1 MTLEVGVLPQPQRK
15 VIIIGS
21 GAAAL
26 SLAAAVP
33 EHIHL
38 TVMTKAAAGRSNS
51 ALAQGGIATSYAEED
66 TIHAHIQDTLTAGC
80 GHNDVRAVAEIIHEG
95 KAIVEELLAQNFPFD
110 RDELG
115 KVKLGREGAHSA
127 HRIFHAG
134 GDATGRCLV
143 DYLKLRLRRQAEL
156 LEHTTALELLLDEA
170 GCCKGVLA
178 MDREG
183 NVESYAADAVVIAA
197 GGCGELYACHTNDR
211 TVTGDGLLM
220 AYRAGAAL
228 ADLEFMQFHPT
239 LLVHEGTCYG
249 LVSEA
254 VRGEGGTLVDET
266 GRAILKGRHPLGDLA
281 PRDIAAR
288 IMLSEQLEGHQ
299 IYMDIR
305 NCVSFGE
312 RFPTIASLCEEAGVR
327 LEDGRI
333 PVSPGMH
340 FMMGGIVTDEHGATA
355 VPGLYAIGEAACTG
369 LHGANRLASNSL
381 LETLVTGRRVARYLT
396 GEEAWHRGQ
405 SSAGEQRKRHGS
417 NSPDSYHV
425 QVRMIE
431 VPEITRQELQ
441 RRMTAFASIAR
452 SPGELQQLREWLENR
467 PMLLKN
473 VHNITNEEQE
483 LTNLWMLARMVTS
496 SALLREESRGAHFRT
511 DVPESQVS
519 WRGRQI
525 IHQQGGIKIRT
536 NERIMETW
544 NVYS

>member
-1 MTLEVGVLPQPQRK
+1 MQQPQRK
-15 VIIIGS
+15 IIIIGS

-26 SLAAAVP
+26 SLATALP

-38 TVMTKAAAGRSNS
+38 TVMTKAAVGRSNS

-66 TIHAHIQDTLTAGC
+66 TVQAHIQDTLTAGC
-80 GHNDVRAVAEIIHEG
+80 GHNDVRAVTEIIHEG
-95 KAIVEELLAQNFPFD
+95 KVIVEELLAQDFPFD

-115 KVKLGREGAHSA
+115 SVKLGREGAHSA

-134 GDATGRCLV
+134 GDATGRRLV
-143 DYLKLRLRRQAEL
+143 EYLQLRLRRQVEL

-170 GCCKGVLA
+170 GHCKGVLA
-178 MDREG
+178 KDREG
-183 NVESYAADAVVIAA
+183 NVDSYAADAVVIAA
-197 GGCGELYACHTNDR
+197 GGCGELYACHTNDK

-220 AYRAGAAL
+220 AYWAGAEL

-288 IMLSEQLEGHQ
+288 IMLSEQLEGHR

-305 NCVSFGE
+305 NCASFSE
-312 RFPTIASLCEEAGVR
+312 RFPTIASLCEHAGIR
-327 LEDGRI
+327 LEEGRI

-381 LETLVTGRRVARYLT
+381 LETLVTGRRVARHLAE
-396 GEEAWHRGQ
+396 EEAWQFGQ
-405 SSAGEQRKRHGS
+405 SSASEPRKGHKRNHS
-417 NSPDSYHV
+417 DPFNV

-431 VPEITRQELQ
+431 VPELTRQELQ
-441 RRMTAFASIAR
+441 RRMTAYVSIAR
-452 SPGELQQLREWLENR
+452 TQGELAQLRNWLDSR
-467 PMLLKN
+467 PRMLKN
-473 VHNITNEEQE
+473 VHNITNEERE
-483 LTNLWMLARMVTS
+483 LTNLWMLAKMVTR

-511 DVPESQVS
+511 DVPDSQAS

-525 IHQQGGIKIRT
+525 IHQQGDIKIRT